1 MGKTY
6 EAYLKSKRAI
16 EEDTFIPTQFSDWQC
31 PNLLDTDAI
40 AELAQRVT
48 IDSQKKN
55 LKVFN
60 FVSCRNREGTST
72 IIVNLARFLTKAE
85 SQKNV
90 LLIDAN
96 INNPALHLAFN
107 TPIGL
112 GLSDFLM
119 QKAKISEVIHAV
131 EDSKIQIIPRGISSD
146 IDYSILEQN
155 FFLNF
160 VSELKENYS
169 YLVIDSSPF
178 LTSSG
183 SIPFSISADSIFLVV
198 KAHATQWEV
207 VEKTK
212 NMLSEYN
219 CHINGVILNKVKK
232 VIPDW
237 LYKRL

>member
-16 EEDTFIPTQFSDWQC
+16 EEDTFIPTQLNDWQC
-31 PNLLDTDAI
+31 PNLLDADAI
-40 AELAQRVT
+40 SDLAQRVT
-48 IDSQKKN
+48 IDSQKNN

-60 FVSCRNREGTST
+60 FVSCRSSEGTST
-72 IIVNLARFLTKAE
+72 IIVNLAKFLAKAE
-85 SQKNV
+85 SHKNV

-96 INNPALHLAFN
+96 IINPVLHLAFN

-119 QKAKISEVIHAV
+119 QKAKISEVIHAT
-131 EDSKIQIIPRGISSD
+131 EDSKIQVIPRGISSA
-146 IDYSILEQN
+146 IDYTTLEQN
-155 FFLNF
+155 VFLNF
-160 VSELKENYS
+160 ISALKEKYS
-169 YLVIDSSPF
+169 YLIIDSSPF

-183 SIPFSISADSIFLVV
+183 SLPFFISADSNFLVV
-198 KAHATQWEV
+198 QAHTTQWEV

-212 NMLSEYN
+212 NMIGEYN